1 MSGEKLYKAQAR
13 FTTKYVPKF
22 LETNVSI
29 KFLCF
34 AKKEKLLDE

>member
-1 MSGEKLYKAQAR
+1 MDVGSTDLTRY
-13 FTTKYVPKF
+13 TTKYVPKF

-34 AKKEKLLDE
+34 AKKEKLLD